1 VRCDPR
7 AAFPTLVAVRLLDHI
22 AQSRAPFLVRQRG
35 ELWRLTAAGDFA
47 HQLERCP
54 LRYVLSNELVR
65 TCIALAYS
73 EGDELS
79 GCLDLLHLP
88 AERLW
93 VEWDEAARC
102 EELARV
108 LPECARPGDAGILRG
123 GVLISAHPQGHSGTL
138 RTFWLPR
145 AEPQQPLLAAVETLL
160 ELQGAAAGGPVGTL
174 LEGGAVAVRDPH
186 NAQLDALLQ
195 CASFRLDPAWQRY
208 YRSVVP
214 DGATRAEVIARSLA
228 AVAFDVPMLLALFL
242 LMAIRA
248 ALVHT
253 RVCPVRLNAKRARLG
268 KRPLLEHIE
277 VSSSV
282 FAPAPPRHLSGEA
295 PATLRRSPRLH
306 HVRGHI
312 VRRHDIIY
320 WRGPHWRGHVRLGR
334 VRSRTVALQLPH

>member
-1 VRCDPR
+1 
-7 AAFPTLVAVRLLDHI
+7 VRLLDHI
-22 AQSRAPFLVRQRG
+22 AQSRAPFLVRQHSG
-35 ELWRLTAAGDFA
+35 ELWRLTGAGNFA

-73 EGDELS
+73 QGDELS

-88 AERLW
+88 AQRLW

-102 EELARV
+102 EELSRT
-108 LPECARPGDAGILRG
+108 LPESACPGDAGILRG
-123 GVLISAHPQGHSGTL
+123 GALISAHPQGRSGTL

-160 ELQGAAAGGPVGTL
+160 DLEGGAAGGAAGSL

-186 NAQLDALLQ
+186 NAQLDTLLQ
-195 CASFRLDPAWQRY
+195 CASFRLDPAWRRY
-208 YRSVVP
+208 YRSVAE
-214 DGATRAEVIARSLA
+214 DSATRADVIARSLA

-248 ALVHT
+248 GLVHT

-268 KRPLLEHIE
+268 RPPLLEHIE
-277 VSSSV
+277 VSSPV
-282 FAPAPPRHLSGEA
+282 FAAAPVPHRPGDA
-295 PATLRRSPRLH
+295 PVTLRRGPRLH

-312 VRRHDIIY
+312 VRRHDAVY

-334 VRSRTVALQLPH
+334 VRSRTVELQLPH